1 MYSIGGI
8 GQMTPTQQQTV
19 RKAMGKAVGGLRKAA
34 GTGKKRGKYKK
45 KARPAAAKAKRGRP
59 RKARA
64 AKKNVRFAKGSAA
77 AKAWGA
83 KMRALRKKKSK

>member
-19 RKAMGKAVGGLRKAA
+19 RKAMGGAKKAA
-34 GTGKKRGKYKK
+34 GTRKKRGSYKK
-45 KARPAAAKAKRGRP
+45 KARPAVAKAKRGRP
-59 RKARA
+59 RKAKA

-83 KMRALRKKKSK
+83 KMRALRKKKAK